1 MFLLLAGCLQIM
13 ESSAYSLSAFFM
25 VWACVLL
32 LSLLLLPHLAPQP
45 LALAREAFL
54 KGYRVLTN
62 QVKKKRA
69 PVRSAVVLSSI
80 LIFRDQ
86 RTGPPC
92 YRTVVDLVKT
102 SVQSCSYICIQPP
115 FPSLTVNQ
123 SVETMQRSCSY
134 KAAGEEVPS
143 ASDSWDC
150 LALESVYGPP
160 KTMAAELIY
169 IALKNYWPYN
179 TYCRGGT

>member
-1 MFLLLAGCLQIM
+1 MTRSMFLLLAGCLQIM

-69 PVRSAVVLSSI
+69 PVRSAVVLASI

-86 RTGPPC
+86 RTGPPR

-115 FPSLTVNQ
+115 FLSLTVHQ

-134 KAAGEEVPS
+134 NAAGEEVS
-143 ASDSWDC
+143 STSDS
-150 LALESVYGPP
+150 
-160 KTMAAELIY
+160 
-169 IALKNYWPYN
+169 
-179 TYCRGGT
+179 